1 MSTFKVP
8 GNGPRVIREC
18 AWEEARRD
26 GEIEELKD
34 ICRKTVNSTIC
45 VCVNDYCNKAKDI
58 KVPSL
63 IGAIIPII
71 VAKIFQ

>member
-1 MSTFKVP
+1 MSNFIVP

-26 GEIEELKD
+26 GEILESKD
-34 ICRKTVNSTIC
+34 ICRKTVNSTVC

-58 KVPSL
+58 KVSSL
-63 IGAIIPII
+63 VGAIFPVI
-71 VAKIFQ
+71 VATIFQ